1 LELGSTDDRYGGV
14 DGGGGH
20 LGDNESMKIMM
31 MVAMIMVGVVL
42 VVAGGGCGDG
52 GGDGDGG
59 GGDGGDGADNDHN
72 ADCDSCGDVSYLL
85 GTCYVPDILPEAL
98 HVSSEGLCAP
108 SVVAAIPIL

>member
-1 LELGSTDDRYGGV
+1 MELGSTDDRYGGV

-31 MVAMIMVGVVL
+31 MVAMIMVGVV
-42 VVAGGGCGDG
+42 AGGGCGDG
-52 GGDGDGG
+52 GGGAS
-59 GGDGGDGADNDHN
+59 GDGADNDHN

-108 SVVAAIPIL
+108 SVAAVIPIL